1 MATINKEAVKKSA
14 NNNVILGHSCKNWA
28 PKNINNLF
36 ARVNKSYVI
45 DPNVTIEKLAI
56 ACEKIEEIAAN
67 KGKILFVCTKKIG
80 SNYIKKVA
88 DELNMPNVTKKWFA
102 GTITN
107 FVYVVKKMI
116 KKSET
121 LNAIVESNQYKFLSK
136 KEQLI
141 LKRGIAEKEKTLEGI
156 NKKLYK
162 TPNAIVIVD
171 LLKEHNA
178 FKEAVSNNIAI
189 FGLMDTNFYSD
200 KVTYPIPCNDDSLS
214 SITFVIEHLKNA
226 ILKGLARIKDNETN
240 EKAN

>member
-1 MATINKEAVKKSA
+1 M
-14 NNNVILGHSCKNWA
+14 
-28 PKNINNLF
+28 
-36 ARVNKSYVI
+36 VNKSSDILKNCIENGVPLGHYSRKWNPKMLKYLLMEKSGSHII
-45 DPNVTIEKLAI
+45 DINCIIDELNKSCDKLMSI
-56 ACEKIEEIAAN
+56 VAAG
-67 KGKILFVCTKKIG
+67 GKVLFVCTKKIG

-88 DELNMPNVTKKWFA
+88 DELNMTNVTKKWFA

-121 LNAIVESNQYKFLSK
+121 LNAILESNQYKFLSK

-178 FKEAVSNNIAI
+178 FKEAVSNNITI